1 MSYYTA
7 KVKMSTTV
15 DTAKGPKERTV
26 TEVYLVDALSVTE
39 AEAKV
44 INDFKG
50 TGIDFEVKAATE
62 SKIIKI
68 IS

>member
-7 KVKMSTTV
+7 KVKLSTTV
-15 DTAKGPKERTV
+15 DTPKGPKEKTV

-50 TGIDFEVKAATE
+50 SGIEFEVKAATE
-62 SKIIKI
+62 SKIVKI

>member
-7 KVKMSTTV
+7 KVQLTQLI
-15 DTAKGPKERTV
+15 DTSKGTKEKSA
-26 TEVYLVDALSVTE
+26 TEIYLVEALSVTE

-50 TGIDFEVKAATE
+50 ETMDFEVKAVNS

-68 IS
+68 IE